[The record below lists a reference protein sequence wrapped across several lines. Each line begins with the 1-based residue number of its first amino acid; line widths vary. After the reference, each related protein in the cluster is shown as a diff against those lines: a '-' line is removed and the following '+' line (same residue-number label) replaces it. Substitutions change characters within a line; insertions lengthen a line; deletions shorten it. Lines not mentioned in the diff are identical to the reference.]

1 MGCMLDVD
9 ADVGGRGET
18 RQDKNTRIRGATT
31 YTVYSMEYSEQ
42 VSVCSHCK
50 SPILDIS
57 STLSINGRNDARG

>member
-9 ADVGGRGET
+9 VDADAGGRGE
-18 RQDKNTRIRGATT
+18 RQGKTRIRGATT

-50 SPILDIS
+50 SPILAV
-57 STLSINGRNDARG
+57 L